1 MYHHYI
7 PHVVVETPFHIIADS
22 LFILTNAPRN
32 WNLMF
37 EKKKK
42 SCQFIIMLDEKKMQ
56 LVNVEQSLS
65 VYQVSTCFVFT
76 DKSYG

>member
-1 MYHHYI
+1 MLQGI
-7 PHVVVETPFHIIADS
+7 E
-22 LFILTNAPRN
+22 ILC
-32 WNLMF
+32 W
-37 EKKKK
+37 KKKM
-42 SCQFIIMLDEKKMQ
+42 SVYYYAWWKKMQ

>member
-1 MYHHYI
+1 MLQGI
-7 PHVVVETPFHIIADS
+7 E
-22 LFILTNAPRN
+22 ILC
-32 WNLMF
+32 W
-37 EKKKK
+37 KKKK
-42 SCQFIIMLDEKKMQ
+42 SCQFIIMLDEKKKMQ

>member
-1 MYHHYI
+1 MLQGI
-7 PHVVVETPFHIIADS
+7 E
-22 LFILTNAPRN
+22 ILC
-32 WNLMF
+32 LKK
-37 EKKKK
+37 KKKK

>member
-32 WNLMF
+32 WNLML
-37 EKKKK
+37 EKK
-42 SCQFIIMLDEKKMQ
+42 IMSVYYYAWWKKMQ